1 MIDCITT
8 ALGIIKKISSD
19 PATCVKCSRWILCG
33 RPHNFLN
40 CVNFCEV
47 HGRKILISI
56 VKRMLLASNRN
67 AMFAVR
73 VLEWIAA
80 SWTPYPISVHRVIE
94 LEGEAFTSISQ
105 FLLELNHLIRA
116 GG

>member
-1 MIDCITT
+1 M
-8 ALGIIKKISSD
+8 
-19 PATCVKCSRWILCG
+19 
-33 RPHNFLN
+33 
-40 CVNFCEV
+40 

-56 VKRMLLASNRN
+56 VKRMMLASNKN

-73 VLEWIAA
+73 VLEWIAD

-94 LEGEAFTSISQ
+94 LEREAFTSISQ